1 MAIEAVHDATV
12 AGNDVAEILD
22 LERSLETRSEE
33 TAEGTDDAAKIRFLS
48 QNLQCLWPLL
58 IRVVDVIPKPYLAK
72 IDMKKTWIKNGS
84 IQI

>member
-33 TAEGTDDAAKIRFLS
+33 TPEGTDDAAKRSVFVSKSTMLMAVTNKS
-48 QNLQCLWPLL
+48 
-58 IRVVDVIPKPYLAK
+58 Y
-72 IDMKKTWIKNGS
+72 
-84 IQI
+84 

>member
-33 TAEGTDDAAKIRFLS
+33 TAEGTDDAT
-48 QNLQCLWPLL
+48 
-58 IRVVDVIPKPYLAK
+58 
-72 IDMKKTWIKNGS
+72 KKFGFCVRIYCAYGRS
-84 IQI
+84 